1 MKNRTAKWMWGV
13 GVVLMMTG
21 MSASGARAQD
31 QSAQSA
37 QDQKPAAAD
46 EGFVDIKRLTD
57 ADLVAMVPAA
67 KPSDVSSPSAIVAA
81 TYDVI
86 SGPKGAERDWNR
98 WRSLFLPTGRLG
110 TLGHAKDGGTTVL
123 NFSAEDYV
131 KLGTEE
137 FNKTGFFERGI
148 VNKINKFGDVAEV
161 FTSYESRHEKGGE
174 VFARGINNFQC
185 MYDGKRWW
193 IESIV
198 WDEEHDSLKL
208 PASMATREGAA
219 PAAEGKTAA
228 KKSD

>member
-1 MKNRTAKWMWGV
+1 MKNRTVKWMCGV
-13 GVVLMMTG
+13 GMALMMAG
-21 MSASGARAQD
+21 MFAGGARAQD
-31 QSAQSA
+31 QDA
-37 QDQKPAAAD
+37 KPAAD
-46 EGFVDIKRLTD
+46 DGFGDIKRLTD
-57 ADLVAMVPAA
+57 AQLVAMVPAA

-86 SGPKGAERDWNR
+86 SGPKGAERDWDR

-123 NFSAEDYV
+123 SFTAEDYV
-131 KLGTEE
+131 KLGTSE

-161 FTSYESRHEKGGE
+161 FTSYESRYEKGGP
-174 VFARGINNFQC
+174 VVARGINNFQC
-185 MYDGKRWW
+185 MFDGKRWW

-208 PASMATREGAA
+208 PASMAGGGTKAA
-219 PAAEGKTAA
+219 ATTEKKKEEGK
-228 KKSD
+228 